1 MKELK
6 YKINGSILEYTLK
19 RNLFLLSLNN
29 KATKFAY
36 HFAEQGVE
44 DQVWESGNSKI
55 FQMFQNTLY

>member
-1 MKELK
+1 MGALLK
-6 YKINGSILEYTLK
+6 YTSK

-36 HFAEQGVE
+36 HFVEQGVE

-55 FQMFQNTLY
+55 FRMFQDILC